1 MRPGFA
7 GPALNYTGQMRRLF
21 LGAILAGAIAIA
33 AGAGWW
39 LWRQKQNERF
49 LFRRLPGENSL
60 LLYLDMNKLR
70 RSEALLPLV
79 RSQVDPDPDYAAF
92 VRQTGFDY
100 QRDLDEAAVCYLAD
114 RVYVLAR
121 GRFDEPRLSE
131 YAAAQGGS
139 CAGGGVSGKTRV
151 CWMPASRPDRK
162 ISFFILSPGVL
173 ALATAPEPDA
183 VLQLEVLPV
192 PSAEPLAQAAAAR
205 SKGMALLWATAAP
218 PALDRLLSETGG
230 GVSPNLLL
238 LSRALAAAQR
248 AYLLLMDRSPNLEL
262 SLQAVCASEAQAG
275 ELRRLLQGLNDLI
288 GGLLRG
294 PASKGPPSDWGRL
307 LASAVIAQNQN
318 TVTATWTLDQS
329 ILRNFGPAQGA
340 R

>member
-1 MRPGFA
+1 MR
-7 GPALNYTGQMRRLF
+7 RRLF
-21 LGAILAGAIAIA
+21 LGAILAGVIAMA

-39 LWRQKQNERF
+39 LWRQKQNERL
-49 LFRRLPGENSL
+49 LFRRLPAENSL

-70 RSEALLPLV
+70 RSETLLPLV

-92 VRQTGFDY
+92 VKQTGFDY

-114 RVYVLAR
+114 RVYLLAR
-121 GRFDEPRLSE
+121 GRFDEPRLSQ

-139 CAGGGVSGKTRV
+139 CAGGGVSGKAHV

-162 ISFFILSPGVL
+162 ISFFIISPGVL

-183 VLQLEVLPV
+183 VLQLEVVPV
-192 PSAEPLAQAAAAR
+192 PSAEPLAEAALAR
-205 SKGMALLWATAAP
+205 SQGTALLWATAAP
-218 PALDRLLSETGG
+218 PALDRALSGSG
-230 GVSPNLLL
+230 GVSPNLVL
-238 LSRALAAAQR
+238 LSKALAAAQR
-248 AYLLLMDRSPNLEL
+248 AYLLLIDRSPNLEL
-262 SLQAVCASEAQAG
+262 SLQAICASEAQAG
-275 ELRRLLQGLNDLI
+275 ELRRLWQGLNDLI

-294 PASKGPPSDWGRL
+294 PVSQGASNDWGRM
-307 LASAVIAQNQN
+307 LASAIIAQKQN

-329 ILRNFGPAQGA
+329 MLRNFGAAPSG